1 MILDDSDLEVAL
13 SPYGFNVTIQTEAS
27 KADSAKLIWTDVRA
41 VQNQTATAAGFDT
54 PADYSC
60 AVQVRDFCL
69 KDAAEI
75 SEGRWAFNF
84 TIRVE

>member
-13 SPYGFNVTIQTEAS
+13 SPSGFNVTIQTEAS
-27 KADSAKLIWTDVRA
+27 KADSAKVIWTDVRA
-41 VQNQTATAAGFDT
+41 VQNQTASAAGFAT

-60 AVQVRDFCL
+60 AVEVRDFCL
-69 KDAAEI
+69 NDAAEI
-75 SEGRWAFNF
+75 GEGRWAFNF